1 MFMASCS
8 TSFLSQT
15 PHLNRGFPCSYGTKA
30 SPTPGE
36 EPDAL
41 HGDAQYHGEVDQK
54 LVEEVMWAVG
64 PVFQEVRQETSA
76 LLLEISSDAQM
87 VELLMRR

>member
-1 MFMASCS
+1 MASRS
-8 TSFLSQT
+8 TSVLSQT
-15 PHLNRGFPCSYGTKA
+15 PHQNRGFVCSYNTKA

-36 EPDAL
+36 RPDAL
-41 HGDAQYHGEVDQK
+41 RGDGHFHGEVDQN
-54 LVEEVMWAVG
+54 LLEEVMWAVG

-76 LLLEISSDAQM
+76 LLLEISSNVQM